1 MSQDPESSGA
11 ALVASGKGI
20 LAADET
26 VPTLTQR
33 FATLWIPSTEQSRRT
48 FREMLFTAP
57 EAAEFISGV
66 IMHDET
72 IRQKSAGGMPLIQVL
87 SSQGIIAGIKV
98 DTGAKPL
105 AGSPGES
112 VTEEWM
118 RDQRILTAPPIA
130 VSGATTDR
138 HERPI
143 SSSAG
148 PAATA
153 LCQLYD
159 IEPGRR

>member
-1 MSQDPESSGA
+1 VIKLGRIMGDQEEDLKDAPIADAVGIKGDADP
-11 ALVASGKGI
+11 
-20 LAADET
+20 
-26 VPTLTQR
+26 
-33 FATLWIPSTEQSRRT
+33 
-48 FREMLFTAP
+48 
-57 EAAEFISGV
+57 
-66 IMHDET
+66 
-72 IRQKSAGGMPLIQVL
+72 
-87 SSQGIIAGIKV
+87 SQGIIAGIKV